1 MIYKISLQFWT
12 KIELN
17 IKEFVTI
24 LNIDNYSELLHKETL
39 V

>member
-12 KIELN
+12 KMELN
-17 IKEFVTI
+17 IKELATI
-24 LNIDNYSELLHKETL
+24 LNIDNYSELLNKETL

>member
-1 MIYKISLQFWT
+1 MKIQEDSKSYK
-12 KIELN
+12 
-17 IKEFVTI
+17 KEFVTI